1 MQVFLRR
8 AVVIVVGESR
18 FAVGVNL
25 VSAEVGRYL
34 RGIVVGLRHGDDA
47 AALHEHGQFPERRG
61 VIVEDAAALVRVAA
75 EIVNPLAFGQIDAVA
90 HVVALLVGAGFL
102 VDRRHEQARAVEELV
117 ARLRAE
123 GVGVG
128 IVEEHGAYHRL
139 AVHSLAG
146 DAVSVGHQFRL
157 HLQIPAVDA
166 RGGFAERFGVFGVAA
181 PAVHVEFHGR
191 ERLPLEL
198 AHVDGHVLAAEDA
211 VDIRRD
217 VGLARK
223 AGADK
228 RGNVEADIFP
238 VAARLVAAPNACI
251 ALRAGPAVER
261 DDKRAGVAAI
271 LGHDFAHVG
280 HAVQAK
286 AIACAHP
293 SHVGL
298 EHAHAGIA
306 HFFHNVSLQQG
317 FDTLFGVQVALR
329 PKSDFHALAAGVFAK
344 LFQVLDIAVERG
356 GLSVACAVAVVGQE
370 PAERH
375 VVGEIAVDGGAGGEL
390 IVVLL
395 AVEAFLDAAVISLAL
410 VVALAVLVEHKTV
423 FGRCPIVAVVSVEMS
438 FVEAKLW
445 QQHGMSGELVE
456 VVEQFHGAVVDH
468 KEHVEVSLG
477 VLQFHLAWLRL
488 TEVVRTRLKSVPH
501 HAVAR
506 SGPVERRGRRY
517 AAVNPVV
524 GVFDGDF
531 LPFVGKSAVLHAAA
545 VEVFI
550 CPCAEGQF
558 SLGFGD
564 CCRRGFF
571 HYGRVFSGFIYAHQ
585 SCVLVKREQ
594 HLGRADG
601 HGRGL
606 LADCEGCAEIAAGR
620 LHEYVG
626 RRLCL
631 RIAHVASRIVAE
643 EAEDVVAIKVY
654 EQRMPVGVGDFNG
667 SGIYQFGF
675 GDGI

>member
-1 MQVFLRR
+1 MQVFLRC

-25 VSAEVGRYL
+25 VGAEVGRYL
-34 RGIVVGLRHGDDA
+34 RGIVIGLRHGDDA

-61 VIVEDAAALVRVAA
+61 VIVEDTAALVRVAA

-166 RGGFAERFGVFGVAA
+166 RGGFAERFGVFGAAA
-181 PAVHVEFHGR
+181 PAVHIEFHGR

-198 AHVDGHVLAAEDA
+198 AHVDRQVLPAEDA
-211 VDIRRD
+211 VHVRRD

-223 AGADK
+223 SRADK
-228 RGNVEADIFP
+228 RGNMIADIFP

-251 ALRAGPAVER
+251 ALRAGPAVDR
-261 DDKRAGVAAI
+261 DDERAGVIAM
-271 LGHDFAHVG
+271 LWHDFSHVG
-280 HAVQAK
+280 HAVQAET
-286 AIACAHP
+286 IACAHP
-293 SHVGL
+293 SNVCFKHTY
-298 EHAHAGIA
+298 AGVA
-306 HFFHNVSLQQG
+306 HFFHDVSLQQG
-317 FDTLFGVQVALR
+317 FDAFFWIEVALR

-344 LFQVLDIAVERG
+344 LFQVLDVAVERG

-395 AVEAFLDAAVISLAL
+395 AVEAFLDAAVVLLAL
-410 VVALAVLVEHKTV
+410 VVAFAVLVEHETI
-423 FGRCPIVAVVSVEMS
+423 FGRCPIVAVVGVEVS
-438 FVEAKLW
+438 FVEAKLR

-456 VVEQFHGAVVDH
+456 VVEQVHGAVVDH
-468 KEHVEVSLG
+468 EEHIEVTLG
-477 VLQFHLAWLRL
+477 VLQFHLAWL
-488 TEVVRTRLKSVPH
+488 
-501 HAVAR
+501 
-506 SGPVERRGRRY
+506 
-517 AAVNPVV
+517 
-524 GVFDGDF
+524 
-531 LPFVGKSAVLHAAA
+531 
-545 VEVFI
+545 
-550 CPCAEGQF
+550 
-558 SLGFGD
+558 
-564 CCRRGFF
+564 
-571 HYGRVFSGFIYAHQ
+571 
-585 SCVLVKREQ
+585 
-594 HLGRADG
+594 
-601 HGRGL
+601 
-606 LADCEGCAEIAAGR
+606 
-620 LHEYVG
+620 
-626 RRLCL
+626 
-631 RIAHVASRIVAE
+631 
-643 EAEDVVAIKVY
+643 
-654 EQRMPVGVGDFNG
+654 
-667 SGIYQFGF
+667 
-675 GDGI
+675 

>member
-1 MQVFLRR
+1 M
-8 AVVIVVGESR
+8 
-18 FAVGVNL
+18 
-25 VSAEVGRYL
+25 
-34 RGIVVGLRHGDDA
+34 
-47 AALHEHGQFPERRG
+47 
-61 VIVEDAAALVRVAA
+61 
-75 EIVNPLAFGQIDAVA
+75 A
-90 HVVALLVGAGFL
+90 HVVALLVGAGLL
-102 VDRRHEQARAVEELV
+102 VDRRNEETRAVEELV

-123 GVGVG
+123 RVGVG

-139 AVHSLAG
+139 AVHGLAG

-166 RGGFAERFGVFGVAA
+166 RGRFAEHFGIFGVAA

-198 AHVDGHVLAAEDA
+198 AHVDRHVLATEDA

-238 VAARLVAAPNACI
+238 VATCLVAAPNACI

-280 HAVQAK
+280 HAVQAE

-344 LFQVLDIAVERG
+344 LFQVLDVAVERG
-356 GLSVACAVAVVGQE
+356 GLSVACTVAVVGQE

-395 AVEAFLDAAVISLAL
+395 AVEAFLDAAVVLLAL
-410 VVALAVLVEHKTV
+410 VVAFAVLVEHEAV
-423 FGRCPIVAVVSVEMS
+423 SGRRPIVAVVGVEVS
-438 FVEAKLW
+438 FVEAKLR
-445 QQHGMSGELVE
+445 QQHGMARELVE
-456 VVEQFHGAVVDH
+456 VVEQLHGTVVHH
-468 KEHVEVSLG
+468 KEHIEVSLG
-477 VLQFHLAWLRL
+477 VLQFHLARLRL
-488 TEVVRTRLKSVPH
+488 TEVVSARLERVPH
-501 HAVAR
+501 QAVAR
-506 SGPVERRGRRY
+506 RGPVE
-517 AAVNPVV
+517 
-524 GVFDGDF
+524 
-531 LPFVGKSAVLHAAA
+531 
-545 VEVFI
+545 
-550 CPCAEGQF
+550 
-558 SLGFGD
+558 
-564 CCRRGFF
+564 
-571 HYGRVFSGFIYAHQ
+571 
-585 SCVLVKREQ
+585 
-594 HLGRADG
+594 
-601 HGRGL
+601 GRG
-606 LADCEGCAEIAAGR
+606 
-620 LHEYVG
+620 
-626 RRLCL
+626 
-631 RIAHVASRIVAE
+631 
-643 EAEDVVAIKVY
+643 
-654 EQRMPVGVGDFNG
+654 
-667 SGIYQFGF
+667 
-675 GDGI
+675 